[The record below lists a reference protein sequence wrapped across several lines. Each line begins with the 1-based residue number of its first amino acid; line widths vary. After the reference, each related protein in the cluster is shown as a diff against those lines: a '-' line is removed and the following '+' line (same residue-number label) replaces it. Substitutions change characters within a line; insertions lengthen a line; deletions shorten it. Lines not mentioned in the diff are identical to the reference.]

1 MPTAYILLNTEIG
14 AKKQVLKALKEI
26 EGIQEVNSL
35 WGIYDIIV
43 NVKADSMEELKV
55 IISDRIEKVGKINSK
70 LTMLVTE
77 QTPFSIR
84 EQVLIEP
91 EAIEL
96 IQ

>member
-1 MPTAYILLNTEIG
+1 MPTAYVLLNTEIG
-14 AKKQVLKALKEI
+14 AKNQVLKALKEI
-26 EGIQEVNSL
+26 DGVREVHSL

-43 NVKADSMEELKV
+43 NVTASSMEELKV

>member
-1 MPTAYILLNTEIG
+1 MPTAYILLNIEIG

-26 EGIQEVNSL
+26 DGVQEVHSL
-35 WGIYDIIV
+35 WGIYDVIV

-77 QTPFSIR
+77 QTPISIPD
-84 EQVLIEP
+84 QVLIEP